1 MVKKQLLKK
10 LFFCYDTGMND
21 EDKKENMNNDI
32 DTDDV
37 VFEAEDGDGEGSA
50 SSSQAKIKKLREE
63 LKAVRKERDEYLT
76 GWQRAKADFI
86 NARKDEEKSRA
97 EFVKSANKE
106 LVLDILTTLDNF
118 DMAFANKEAWE
129 KVDKSWRT
137 GVEYIYNQLLG
148 TLEQNGLNQLVP
160 LGQEFDPN
168 IHTSVESVPV
178 EKPEDEHK
186 ILEVVQK
193 GYTLHG
199 SLIRSPKVKV
209 GTVSSSSS

>member
-1 MVKKQLLKK
+1 MNKN
-10 LFFCYDTGMND
+10 MND
-21 EDKKENMNNDI
+21 EEIKKEA

-37 VFEAEDGDGEGSA
+37 VFEPEDGDGDGSA
-50 SSSQAKIKKLREE
+50 SSPQAKIKKLREE
-63 LKAVRKERDEYLT
+63 LKIARKERDEYLT

-106 LVLDILTTLDNF
+106 LVLDIVTTLDNF

-129 KVDKSWRT
+129 KVDENWRK
-137 GVEYIYNQLLG
+137 GVEYIYSQLLA
-148 TLEQNGLNQLVP
+148 TLEQNGLKQLVP
-160 LGQEFDPN
+160 LGEIFDPN
-168 IHTSVESVPV
+168 IHTSVESVQV

-186 ILEVVQK
+186 IVEVAQK
-193 GYTLHG
+193 GYTLNG

-209 GTVSSSSS
+209 GVKN